1 MNLRYNG
8 DFRELQRQ
16 RQRQLLSDLAEGESI
31 NSAELDLINEGIDK
45 NGNFGSHHAEYIGIQ
60 PQNQQQAL
68 NIVNIPAPNV
78 PQQIAPLQQ
87 APIVAAQVQN
97 HQSRH
102 QRAVNQKPQGFYTG
116 M

>member
-1 MNLRYNG
+1 MNE
-8 DFRELQRQ
+8 D
-16 RQRQLLSDLAEGESI
+16 
-31 NSAELDLINEGIDK
+31 IDK
-45 NGNFGSHHAEYIGIQ
+45 NGNFESHHPEYIGIQ

>member
-1 MNLRYNG
+1 MVTLNLIIQNT
-8 DFRELQRQ
+8 
-16 RQRQLLSDLAEGESI
+16 S
-31 NSAELDLINEGIDK
+31 SAYLPPK
-45 NGNFGSHHAEYIGIQ
+45 S
-60 PQNQQQAL
+60 L

-87 APIVAAQVQN
+87 APIVAAQLQN
-97 HQSRH
+97 HQSRR